1 MSPAPTVELS
11 HPDKVLWP
19 QPGFTKADLAAYY
32 AAVADRL
39 LPHLRGRPL
48 TLKRYNAGVDGE
60 GFFQKNLPESAPA
73 WLERFTTWTP
83 SSNRDVTYLVV
94 RSAADLQWLANQNAI
109 ELHPWFATVDRPDRA
124 DVLAFDLDPAQ
135 PGQGVAAVA
144 RLLREVLEDLGLQA
158 LVKTSGKR
166 GLHVYVPVERR
177 YDYGELRGFGLAVA
191 RACADR
197 DPDLLTVEMRKADR
211 GGRMLLDWSRNGPSQ
226 TLVSAWSPR
235 ATAAATVSTPLRWDE
250 VTDDLDPAAFTIA
263 TVIERADPWLEAPLR
278 PQRIEGPRRTLERA
292 GYPSID
298 RSPRART
305 GMPPAAPSG

>member
-1 MSPAPTVELS
+1 GAQHAGGHGRGRARGSCGGGRRARGLLPRGAAGGGGRAGGGPRHPRHRRARVHDPMSPAPTVELS

-109 ELHPWFATVDRPDRA
+109 ELHP
-124 DVLAFDLDPAQ
+124 
-135 PGQGVAAVA
+135 
-144 RLLREVLEDLGLQA
+144 
-158 LVKTSGKR
+158 
-166 GLHVYVPVERR
+166 
-177 YDYGELRGFGLAVA
+177 
-191 RACADR
+191 
-197 DPDLLTVEMRKADR
+197 
-211 GGRMLLDWSRNGPSQ
+211 
-226 TLVSAWSPR
+226 
-235 ATAAATVSTPLRWDE
+235 
-250 VTDDLDPAAFTIA
+250 
-263 TVIERADPWLEAPLR
+263 
-278 PQRIEGPRRTLERA
+278 
-292 GYPSID
+292 
-298 RSPRART
+298 
-305 GMPPAAPSG
+305 